1 MKVIILL
8 LSSLISLSADQIQ
21 GRLKIALLRV
31 SFPEGDYPGFTGS
44 GNFLFDANDLCSN
57 KTIDPGPH
65 DKNFFQSQLVAVNN
79 YFENVSYGT
88 FGIDTAYSTI
98 FPKNSQDSYLIDQRM
113 NYYNELGKENDHE
126 KRITELLKDAVVA
139 AYARDSID
147 LGSFDLVAV
156 IHPGLGQDFDLPFLD
171 PTPEDIPST
180 YVDENMVNMYF
191 KDEIRSGNS
200 IINKGIILPE
210 SQNIA
215 IMDEAL
221 ASAINSPCDLQ
232 FSVTGT
238 WALMIGFAI
247 GLPPLWELDSGASGV
262 GIFALMDQGSN
273 NLRGIVPSRPNP
285 WTRIYAG
292 WEKPTVIEESQ
303 NDIFL
308 ASNTKDQIIQLNI
321 NSSEYF
327 LIENRSNWF
336 RDNVG
341 IDSSRFAYYQQK
353 NIYPDV
359 LEILIDSVGMKQDK
373 NGVFTSIPNYDIG
386 MPSSGLLIWHIDENI
401 IKNKISSF
409 NINEDRAMRGIDLEE
424 ADGAQ
429 DIGYISNLLTDPS
442 SGYFGDM
449 WFLENEEYF
458 RSNNINSMSFTAFT
472 YPNSNSNS
480 NSSSNI
486 EVLDI
491 SSTNDTM
498 RFSVNFLNEIYRLK
512 DLNKN
517 IVLQYDVDKDGNLD
531 FIGNG
536 DSLWWSDDLKIYH
549 TFSVGSSNTEIV
561 VGENT
566 TTNLITYDHSL
577 SKNGYSIFNFDNE
590 NKNFNLSDELNL
602 DFDFEP
608 TFIRFIDNS
617 DSLLFFV
624 HDSTFLYYKGE
635 VSYFSQ
641 YDSLQYFYQKNES
654 QFSSI
659 LNPDDFHYLISKYE
673 TFSIGDIDQDQEA
686 EILTIDKNGDI
697 YAFNKN
703 LTIVN
708 DFPIIANASKRILIM
723 DILDDDKPEIIY
735 QNKYGDIIFKN
746 NRGKTIKSFSSNV
759 NNALRFLGSFEN
771 YLSVF
776 LEKSIIKIK
785 KTDES
790 IFNSWLYENGSPT
803 NSRVIELPEKLNVS
817 KKNIFNE
824 KLTYVYPNP
833 SYGENIKFRM
843 HLYDE
848 ANIQINI
855 FDIAGYLAKTIYKK
869 FEKNEILIARDQ
881 EIIFNVNDLNS
892 GVYISHINASNANS
906 NQKKIIKFGI
916 IK

>member
-1 MKVIILL
+1 
-8 LSSLISLSADQIQ
+8 
-21 GRLKIALLRV
+21 
-31 SFPEGDYPGFTGS
+31 
-44 GNFLFDANDLCSN
+44 
-57 KTIDPGPH
+57 
-65 DKNFFQSQLVAVNN
+65 
-79 YFENVSYGT
+79 
-88 FGIDTAYSTI
+88 
-98 FPKNSQDSYLIDQRM
+98 
-113 NYYNELGKENDHE
+113 
-126 KRITELLKDAVVA
+126 
-139 AYARDSID
+139 
-147 LGSFDLVAV
+147 
-156 IHPGLGQDFDLPFLD
+156 
-171 PTPEDIPST
+171 
-180 YVDENMVNMYF
+180 
-191 KDEIRSGNS
+191 
-200 IINKGIILPE
+200 
-210 SQNIA
+210 
-215 IMDEAL
+215 
-221 ASAINSPCDLQ
+221 
-232 FSVTGT
+232 
-238 WALMIGFAI
+238 
-247 GLPPLWELDSGASGV
+247 
-262 GIFALMDQGSN
+262 
-273 NLRGIVPSRPNP
+273 
-285 WTRIYAG
+285 
-292 WEKPTVIEESQ
+292 
-303 NDIFL
+303 
-308 ASNTKDQIIQLNI
+308 
-321 NSSEYF
+321 
-327 LIENRSNWF
+327 
-336 RDNVG
+336 
-341 IDSSRFAYYQQK
+341 
-353 NIYPDV
+353 
-359 LEILIDSVGMKQDK
+359 
-373 NGVFTSIPNYDIG
+373 
-386 MPSSGLLIWHIDENI
+386 
-401 IKNKISSF
+401 
-409 NINEDRAMRGIDLEE
+409 
-424 ADGAQ
+424 
-429 DIGYISNLLTDPS
+429 
-442 SGYFGDM
+442 M

-458 RSNNINSMSFTAFT
+458 RSNDINSMSFTAFT

-498 RFSVNFLNEIYRLK
+498 RFSVNFLNDIYRLK

-536 DSLWWSDDLKIYH
+536 DSLWWSEDLKIYH

-561 VGENT
+561 IGENT
-566 TTNLITYDHSL
+566 TTNLITYDHIL
-577 SKNGYSIFNFDNE
+577 SKNSYSLFNFDNE
-590 NKNFNLSDELNL
+590 NKNFILSEELNL
-602 DFDFEP
+602 DFDFESI
-608 TFIRFIDNS
+608 FIRFIDNS

-624 HDSTFLYYKGE
+624 HDSTFLYHKGE

-708 DFPIIANASKRILIM
+708 DFPIIADASKRILIM

-759 NNALRFLGSFEN
+759 NNVLQFLGSFES

-785 KTDES
+785 KSDES

-803 NSRVIELPEKLNVS
+803 NSRVIELPKKANVS

-833 SYGENIKFRM
+833 SYGENLKFRM

-869 FEKNEILIARDQ
+869 FEKNEILNARDQ

-892 GVYISHINASNANS
+892 GVYISHIIASNANS

>member
-44 GNFLFDANDLCSN
+44 GNFLFDANDFCS
-57 KTIDPGPH
+57 KTIDPAPH

-147 LGSFDLVAV
+147 LGSFDLVGV

-292 WEKPTVIEESQ
+292 WEKPTVIEQSQ

-577 SKNGYSIFNFDNE
+577 SKNSYNLFNFDIE

-617 DSLLFFV
+617 DSLLFFF

-673 TFSIGDIDQDQEA
+673 TFSIGDIDQDHEA

-759 NNALRFLGSFEN
+759 NNALRFLGPFEN

-869 FEKNEILIARDQ
+869 YEKNEILNARDQ

>member
-21 GRLKIALLRV
+21 GRLKIAMLRV

-57 KTIDPGPH
+57 KTIDPFPH

-79 YFENVSYGT
+79 YFENVSYGS
-88 FGIDTAYSTI
+88 FGIDTTYSTI
-98 FPKNSQDSYLIDQRM
+98 FPKSSQDSYLIDQRM
-113 NYYNELGKENDHE
+113 NYYNELGKENEHE
-126 KRITELLKDAVVA
+126 KRITELLKDAVNA
-139 AYARDSID
+139 AYVRDSID

-215 IMDEAL
+215 IMDEAIS
-221 ASAINSPCDLQ
+221 SAINSPCDLQ

-262 GIFALMDQGSN
+262 GTFALMDQGSN

-292 WEKPTVIEESQ
+292 WEKPTVIDQSQ

-327 LIENRSNWF
+327 LIENRLNWF
-336 RDNVG
+336 RDDVG
-341 IDSSRFAYYQQK
+341 IDSSRFAYYQQN

-373 NGVFTSIPNYDIG
+373 NGVFTSISNYDIG

-458 RSNNINSMSFTAFT
+458 RSNNINSMSFTALT

-491 SSTNDTM
+491 SNANDTM

-536 DSLWWSDDLKIYH
+536 DSLWWSEDLKIYH
-549 TFSVGSSNTEIV
+549 TFSDASSNTEIV
-561 VGENT
+561 IGENT
-566 TTNLITYDHSL
+566 TTNLITYDRSL
-577 SKNGYSIFNFDNE
+577 SKNSFNLFNFDNE
-590 NKNFNLSDELNL
+590 NKNFNLTDELNL

-624 HDSTFLYYKGE
+624 HDSTFLYHKGE
-635 VSYFSQ
+635 LSYFSQ
-641 YDSLQYFYQKNES
+641 YDSLQYFYQENES
-654 QFSSI
+654 QLSPV
-659 LNPDDFHYLISKYE
+659 LNRDDFHYLVSKYE
-673 TFSIGDIDQDQEA
+673 TISIGDIDQDREA

-708 DFPIIANASKRILIM
+708 DFPIIANASKRILIL
-723 DILDDDKPEIIY
+723 DIFDDDKPEIIY
-735 QNKYGDIIFKN
+735 QNKYGDIIFRN
-746 NRGKTIKSFSSNV
+746 NKGGIIKSFSSNI
-759 NNALRFLGSFEN
+759 NNELRFLGSFEN

-776 LEKSIIKIK
+776 LEKRIIKIK
-785 KTDES
+785 KTNDP

-803 NSRVIELPEKLNVS
+803 NNRVIELSKTLNIS

-843 HLYDE
+843 HFYDE

-855 FDIAGYLAKTIYKK
+855 FDIAGYLAKTIYKN
-869 FEKNEILIARDQ
+869 FEKDDILNSRDQ

-892 GVYISHINASNANS
+892 GIYISQINASNANGI
-906 NQKKIIKFGI
+906 QKKIIKFGI
-916 IK
+916 VK

>member
-1 MKVIILL
+1 
-8 LSSLISLSADQIQ
+8 
-21 GRLKIALLRV
+21 
-31 SFPEGDYPGFTGS
+31 
-44 GNFLFDANDLCSN
+44 
-57 KTIDPGPH
+57 
-65 DKNFFQSQLVAVNN
+65 
-79 YFENVSYGT
+79 
-88 FGIDTAYSTI
+88 
-98 FPKNSQDSYLIDQRM
+98 
-113 NYYNELGKENDHE
+113 
-126 KRITELLKDAVVA
+126 
-139 AYARDSID
+139 
-147 LGSFDLVAV
+147 
-156 IHPGLGQDFDLPFLD
+156 
-171 PTPEDIPST
+171 
-180 YVDENMVNMYF
+180 
-191 KDEIRSGNS
+191 
-200 IINKGIILPE
+200 
-210 SQNIA
+210 
-215 IMDEAL
+215 
-221 ASAINSPCDLQ
+221 
-232 FSVTGT
+232 
-238 WALMIGFAI
+238 
-247 GLPPLWELDSGASGV
+247 
-262 GIFALMDQGSN
+262 
-273 NLRGIVPSRPNP
+273 
-285 WTRIYAG
+285 
-292 WEKPTVIEESQ
+292 
-303 NDIFL
+303 
-308 ASNTKDQIIQLNI
+308 
-321 NSSEYF
+321 
-327 LIENRSNWF
+327 
-336 RDNVG
+336 
-341 IDSSRFAYYQQK
+341 
-353 NIYPDV
+353 
-359 LEILIDSVGMKQDK
+359 
-373 NGVFTSIPNYDIG
+373 
-386 MPSSGLLIWHIDENI
+386 
-401 IKNKISSF
+401 
-409 NINEDRAMRGIDLEE
+409 
-424 ADGAQ
+424 
-429 DIGYISNLLTDPS
+429 
-442 SGYFGDM
+442 
-449 WFLENEEYF
+449 
-458 RSNNINSMSFTAFT
+458 MSFTAFT

-577 SKNGYSIFNFDNE
+577 SKNGYSLFNFDNE

-803 NSRVIELPEKLNVS
+803 NNRIIKLPKKLNVS
-817 KKNIFNE
+817 KKNLFNE